1 MKKQIVR
8 VSPVQNAKV
17 MAALYLVLG
26 IPMMLLTVLPMLM
39 QEGPVPWWLLV
50 VLPIAYCAM
59 GFVFTLI
66 GAWVY
71 NLVDGRVGGFEF
83 TTAEIAKD

>member
-8 VSPVQNAKV
+8 VSLVQNAKL

-39 QEGPVPWWLLV
+39 QGGPVSWWLLV
-50 VLPIAYCAM
+50 LMPIAYCAF
-59 GFVFTLI
+59 GFVFTLL

-71 NLVDGRVGGFEF
+71 NLVAARVGGFEF